1 MAAVDHLCYQERY
14 AATAI
19 NSRSLLG
26 FHASLQC
33 VHSLHL
39 VYPGLL
45 RMNDYWDHKIHCS
58 LVNSQKSSKN
68 HSFTRE
74 KKSYSSQLILCFG
87 LNIDFI
93 YHWQKLEN
101 FEFKIAINFKF
112 IFKIFV
118 NFEFIFEIF
127 VNFEF
132 NFEIF
137 FVNFKFLVNDRWS
150 HY

>member
-1 MAAVDHLCYQERY
+1 MLYGTGGSPLLSGTVY

-68 HSFTRE
+68 NSFTRE
-74 KKSYSSQLILCFG
+74 K
-87 LNIDFI
+87 
-93 YHWQKLEN
+93 
-101 FEFKIAINFKF
+101 
-112 IFKIFV
+112 
-118 NFEFIFEIF
+118 
-127 VNFEF
+127 
-132 NFEIF
+132 
-137 FVNFKFLVNDRWS
+137 S
-150 HY
+150 HNLAN